1 MLLPASAANR
11 VRMVQVIDYE
21 NTAATLLPLVAS
33 TYVMHAVGKS
43 MWAAYKALEVDL
55 SEGRYAA
62 LPEIHAVS
70 SGLKAVTT
78 EITANGIEAAR
89 RTCGGHG
96 YSVLSGLPTMLASY
110 VQNVTWEGDNN
121 VLLLQT
127 ARFALK
133 LALAVA
139 AGQASVLPRSAEYLR
154 EAAAVKGRVV
164 AGEAGWLRACF
175 VARAAYLVQQAIQE
189 VCKHPDAG
197 AWPPPRG
204 CLAGLAGC
212 FVAVEWC
219 FAAAVV

>member
-1 MLLPASAANR
+1 MHRCRDTPGCLSP
-11 VRMVQVIDYE
+11 QVIDYE
-21 NTAATLLPLVAS
+21 NTAATLLPLVAA
-33 TYVMHAVGKS
+33 TYVMHAVGRA

-55 SEGRYAA
+55 SEGRFSA

-70 SGLKAVTT
+70 SGLKAITT

-127 ARFALK
+127 ARFAVK

-139 AGQASVLPRSAEYLR
+139 AGQAQVLPRSAEYLR
-154 EAAAVKGRVV
+154 EAMGAKRQVAVGGV
-164 AGEAGWLRACF
+164 GWIRACF

-197 AWPPPRG
+197 AFCRG
-204 CLAGLAGC
+204 PSGLLCGDASPQICCLP
-212 FVAVEWC
+212 
-219 FAAAVV
+219 